1 MISYF
6 KAIDKGL
13 ADFLKNWYYNSVILE
28 KLSPA
33 NTSYMITSDL
43 ENIMP
48 VTLALK
54 LKSENTLKV
63 WCCDSKAKTF
73 MKPARKWM
81 KETR

>member
-1 MISYF
+1 
-6 KAIDKGL
+6 
-13 ADFLKNWYYNSVILE
+13 
-28 KLSPA
+28 
-33 NTSYMITSDL
+33 MITPDL